1 MTENLFE
8 KFRKSEPV
16 DMRTK
21 EYQPARDEMMRTGQM
36 VFTIN
41 QNWMPM
47 MLENSLRDKIG
58 DALGKPLAEGT
69 MIQPPF
75 QIDFGNQLNLGKNV
89 FINHS
94 LMVSAAGGID
104 IDEGVQIAPRVNI
117 VTVNHDLHD
126 KMIVICK
133 PVHIKKNAWIGANV
147 TILPGITIGENSVVG
162 AASVVTKDVP
172 DNVVVVG
179 NPAKVIK
186 KID

>member
-1 MTENLFE
+1 
-8 KFRKSEPV
+8 
-16 DMRTK
+16 
-21 EYQPARDEMMRTGQM
+21 
-36 VFTIN
+36 
-41 QNWMPM
+41 
-47 MLENSLRDKIG
+47 
-58 DALGKPLAEGT
+58 
-69 MIQPPF
+69 
-75 QIDFGNQLNLGKNV
+75 
-89 FINHS
+89 
-94 LMVSAAGGID
+94 MVSAAGGID

-133 PVHIKKNAWIGANV
+133 PVHIKKNAWIGANA
-147 TILPGITIGENSVVG
+147 TILPGVTIGENSVVG